1 MNFEAGLQRSTVY
14 NNAATLKRY
23 IEERIREVEEDILS
37 IHRTTKQQEEMEFLR
52 SYLEKLQLRMVK
64 EEGDTKANKEILFN
78 EQ

>member
-52 SYLEKLQLRMVK
+52 SYLEKLQLRMAK
-64 EEGDTKANKEILFN
+64 EEGDTKANKEI
-78 EQ
+78 

>member
-23 IEERIREVEEDILS
+23 IEERIREVKEDILS

-78 EQ
+78 